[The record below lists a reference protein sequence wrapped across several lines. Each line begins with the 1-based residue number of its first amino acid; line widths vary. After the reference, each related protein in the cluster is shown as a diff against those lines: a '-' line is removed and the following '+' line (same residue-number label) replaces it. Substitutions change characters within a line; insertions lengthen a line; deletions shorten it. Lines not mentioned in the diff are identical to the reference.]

1 MVWPDMSEKMR
12 MCLAGSM
19 SVTGSVPINNTGEN
33 YTAASTKRKITKFIS
48 LEKSVLSFLIRN
60 LKTHLNYAQ
69 KPKI

>member
-1 MVWPDMSEKMR
+1 MPDMSETMR

-19 SVTGSVPINNTGEN
+19 SVTASVTINNTGEN
-33 YTAASTKRKITKFIS
+33 YTAASTEKKITKFIS
-48 LEKSVLSFLIRN
+48 LEKSLLSPLIRN

>member
-1 MVWPDMSEKMR
+1 MPDESEKMR

-19 SVTGSVPINNTGEN
+19 SMTGSVTINNTGEN
-33 YTAASTKRKITKFIS
+33 YTAASTEKKITKFIS
-48 LEKSVLSFLIRN
+48 LEKSFLSPLIRN